1 MLWRKLKIRARIGVA
16 RERVL
21 FEESVTS
28 EEVLGQSLD
37 WNEEAGHA
45 GTWDGARAESTTA
58 KTKVL
63 IGDDACLLGR
73 TARRLGDECSWAK
86 QRLIVGEV
94 EEVARYQ
101 IAWCLTDHGEEPGF
115 HCPVCR
121 KALGVSWAGQ
131 WRDLVYI
138 LERMALGSMWKMN

>member
-1 MLWRKLKIRARIGVA
+1 MIMLWRKLKIRARIGVA

-63 IGDDACLLGR
+63 IGDDACLLWR
-73 TARRLGDECSWAK
+73 TARRLGDQCSWVK
-86 QRLIVGEV
+86 QRRIVGEV

-101 IAWCLTDHGEEPGF
+101 IAWRLTD

-131 WRDLVYI
+131 WCDLVFI